1 MLTKWRKLTLRHS
14 SPVTLWFGML
24 LACFAWLMHATML
37 LTPLWDDNAH
47 LGHGVCIKLAPIVA
61 AAKQYEQIHH
71 DITHTEHN
79 LPDDSAA
86 YHLHHHTA
94 PESIVPTST
103 VTQTMTVDAK
113 ASSEAMHSNH
123 NVESSDPD
131 TIKHAS
137 CDICLSMS
145 AVIVPEVFA
154 HTEPDSIELFG
165 LFVTFL
171 HHSNIDYPNNFLR
184 PLVRA
189 PPQAI
194 IT

>member
-1 MLTKWRKLTLRHS
+1 MTTKRRKLAS
-14 SPVTLWFGML
+14 SLVTMRFGTL

-61 AAKQYEQIHH
+61 AAKQYEQIHR
-71 DITHTEHN
+71 DIAHTEHN

-86 YHLHHHTA
+86 YHLHHHAA
-94 PESIVPTST
+94 PKSIVPIST
-103 VTQTMTVDAK
+103 VNPIITADAK

-131 TIKHAS
+131 TTKHAS

-145 AVIVPEVFA
+145 AVLVPEVFA
-154 HTEPDSIELFG
+154 HTEPESIELFG
-165 LFVTFL
+165 SFVTFL

-189 PPQAI
+189 PPQSISA
-194 IT
+194 

>member
-1 MLTKWRKLTLRHS
+1 MPSKRRKLILRHS

-24 LACFAWLMHATML
+24 LACFAWLMHVTML
-37 LTPLWDDNAH
+37 LTPLWDNNAH

-94 PESIVPTST
+94 PHSLESPPAVKPILNAEV
-103 VTQTMTVDAK
+103 K
-113 ASSEAMHSNH
+113 ASSEGLHSKH
-123 NVESSDPD
+123 NAVSSDPD
-131 TIKHAS
+131 SIKHLS
-137 CDICLSMS
+137 CDLCISMS
-145 AVIVPEVFA
+145 AVLVPEVFA
-154 HTEPDSIELFG
+154 HTDSVLFELPAV
-165 LFVTFL
+165 LVTFL
-171 HHSNIDYPNNFLR
+171 YYSTTHYPSNFLR
-184 PLVRA
+184 PLTRA